1 MKLAILDYGM
11 GNLTSLR
18 NGCRKATGRGTLVRT
33 PSALD
38 RADALIIPGVG
49 AFGDGARG
57 LRPFAR
63 AIRDKVDGGSPV
75 LGICLGMQVLFE
87 RSEESPGASGLG
99 LLKGSVKRLRP
110 RGGLPVPQMG
120 WNSVKFKGAS
130 PLFEGLNDGD
140 YFYFAHSYA
149 CVPKARKEW
158 AGSTD
163 YGGRV
168 CAAVQQ
174 GSLFGVQFH
183 PEKSGPSGLK
193 ILENFADL
201 AAKQRGKG
209 LNPASSSPRRNER
222 VSEGL
227 GTYFVSSAAKG

>member
-1 MKLAILDYGM
+1 M

-18 NGCRKATGRGTLVRT
+18 NGCRKATGHGTLVRT
-33 PSALD
+33 PSAVD
-38 RADALIIPGVG
+38 RARALVIPGVG

-63 AIRDKVDGGSPV
+63 AIRDKVEEGAPV

-87 RSEESPGASGLG
+87 RSEESPGARGLG
-99 LLKGSVKRLRP
+99 LLEGSVKRLRP

-120 WNSVKFKGAS
+120 WNRVKFGGS
-130 PLFEGLNDGD
+130 PLFRGLKSGD

-149 CVPKARKEW
+149 CVPGSRKAW
-158 AGSTD
+158 AGTTD

-168 CAAVQQ
+168 CAAIQE

-183 PEKSGPSGLK
+183 PEKSGPFGLR
-193 ILENFADL
+193 IL
-201 AAKQRGKG
+201 
-209 LNPASSSPRRNER
+209 RN
-222 VSEGL
+222 
-227 GTYFVSSAAKG
+227 FVSSPTKG